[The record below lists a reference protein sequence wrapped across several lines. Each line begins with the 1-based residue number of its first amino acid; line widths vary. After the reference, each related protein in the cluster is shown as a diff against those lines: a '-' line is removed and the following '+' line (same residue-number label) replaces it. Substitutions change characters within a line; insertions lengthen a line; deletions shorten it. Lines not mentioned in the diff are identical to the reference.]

1 MDIINKEGGIFP
13 LSKQANKVNKHSQA
27 NNPWLED
34 MPIDTDETYGADVY
48 SENQDWKSAFT
59 MKSPLNVCPP
69 SGCIEEQS
77 DGTFDIINNKKPG
90 KQMWRTGY
98 ATRQEAVDQLKAIH
112 SK

>member
-1 MDIINKEGGIFP
+1 MNIIDKQSGIFP
-13 LSKQANKVNKHSQA
+13 LSKEANKINRHSKA
-27 NNPWLED
+27 NDFFSD
-34 MPIDTDETYGADVY
+34 MPVVTDEKYGEDVY

-59 MKSPLNVCPP
+59 MKSPLNACPP